1 MFYIK
6 IWYINQLEDFIFR
19 SKDIFDASFKF
30 YFDDK
35 YTVEYGSF
43 TGLEKYM
50 SGGRRQVNA
59 KDFIL
64 DPPIEVDEKKPHIN
78 IFVIDE
84 DLYLPGFNFVFAVT
98 NPALAKIIIS
108 LFRLSRDYNLLNFV
122 DEYKVKERLFKE
134 LMHELGH
141 FIGLEHCDNPLC
153 VMSFS
158 QTLKDLDNKIPY
170 PCEDCLEKIS
180 QVLEKIRKIDP

>member
-6 IWYINQLEDFIFR
+6 VWYIDKIEEFIFR
-19 SKDIFDASFKF
+19 NKDIFDASFKF

-35 YTVEYGSF
+35 YTVEYESF
-43 TGLEKYM
+43 TGLERYI
-50 SGGRRQVNA
+50 SSDRRQVNA
-59 KDFIL
+59 KDLLL
-64 DPPIEVDEKKPHIN
+64 DPPAEVNKDKPYIN
-78 IFVIDE
+78 IFIIDE

-98 NPALAKIIIS
+98 NPALAKIAIS
-108 LFRLSRDYNLLNFV
+108 LFRLSRDYSLLNPV

-141 FIGLEHCDNPLC
+141 FVGLEHCGNPLC

-170 PCEDCLEKIS
+170 PCESCLEKIS
-180 QVLEKIRKIDP
+180 QVLEKFRKMDP